1 MNTAILLQ
9 TETQTQAT
17 TSNLKKEKKK
27 STTVERNMVVAF
39 WLNFIFSCIEFV
51 GGVMTNSVT
60 VISDA
65 IHDLGDSMAIGLS
78 LVLEKKSNKGTTN
91 KYTYGQRRFSV
102 LAAFFT
108 SLVLIIGSVY
118 IVYEAVSRL
127 FVLQEVH
134 SEGVI
139 WLAVLGIVF
148 NGLAVLRLRKGNEQ
162 SLSQRSIMLHLIEDV
177 LGWVAVLIG
186 AIIMYYTNWF
196 WIDPIL
202 SLSIAAMILYNAIKN
217 IRSSIK
223 IFLQSTPDE
232 FNTEE
237 LKAKLLSLT
246 NVKDVSNIYCWTLD
260 GEKHI
265 LVLHIICDNTTIA
278 NDDVHSLK
286 SKVQSFLKNGE
297 NYSVTVE
304 VGK

>member
-9 TETQTQAT
+9 PNADMDLTATSESRNKKQAT
-17 TSNLKKEKKK
+17 IVEK
-27 STTVERNMVVAF
+27 NMTIDF

-51 GGVMTNSVT
+51 GGILTNSVT

-78 LVLEKKSNKGTTN
+78 LLLEKKSNKGATTT
-91 KYTYGQRRFSV
+91 YTYGQRRFSV

-118 IVYEAVSRL
+118 IVYEAIKRL
-127 FVLQEVH
+127 FIIEKVH

-148 NGLAVLRLRKGNEQ
+148 NGVAVLRLRKGNEQ

-186 AIIMYYTNWF
+186 AIVMHYTQWF
-196 WIDPIL
+196 WIDPML
-202 SLSIAAMILYNAIKN
+202 SLCIAGMILYNAIKN
-217 IRSSIK
+217 IRKSLR
-223 IFLQSTPDE
+223 IFLQAVPEDFNRDE
-232 FNTEE
+232 LTS
-237 LKAKLLSLT
+237 KLLTLKE
-246 NVKDVSNIYCWTLD
+246 VKEVNEVYCWSID
-260 GEKHI
+260 GEKYV
-265 LVLHIICDNTTIA
+265 LVLHITCSNEVNTAGLKARIL
-278 NDDVHSLK
+278 NNVIDSGKIHSI
-286 SKVQSFLKNGE
+286 SIHIE
-297 NYSVTVE
+297 N
-304 VGK
+304 